1 MYDYHFIIKE
11 LANEF
16 GENFSVPI
24 KMEIIKI
31 DKNGNKSDETISCK
45 IKFIDTAR
53 FMASS
58 LSNPVYNLS
67 EEIHKIMRK
76 DCVSFRE
83 YKRVN
88 GNVIIYNFLFCN
100 EFYSKKSLMKN

>member
-1 MYDYHFIIKE
+1 
-11 LANEF
+11 
-16 GENFSVPI
+16 
-24 KMEIIKI
+24 MEIIKI

-45 IKFIDTAR
+45 IKFIDSAR

-58 LSNPVYNLS
+58 LWNPIYNLS